1 MAPSLVRPQ
10 GHLSPAEALE
20 LAQKAPA
27 ILQSNQKAFSS
38 SPLLSL
44 FSASETPELW
54 IIYENLLIACLR
66 TGDSHAAHQ
75 CLERLTL
82 RFGDENERI
91 MAFKGL
97 VKEAEADND
106 GELAQVLMEYETIL
120 GANATNI
127 PVAKRRIALL
137 KSTGK
142 TPEAIAALNS
152 LLDFNPTDA
161 ESWAELADL
170 YLSQGL
176 YSQAIFAL
184 EEVLVLTP
192 NAWNMHARLGE
203 VLYMAASASE
213 GSSQEQLVESVKRF
227 SRSIELCDDYLRG
240 YYGLKLV
247 TNKLIKEPL
256 KPSRQSDSKEWGI
269 PDVTTLQKLNE
280 LATQKLAD
288 IVRRNG
294 AQERLWQGY
303 DKSEVAAARDLL
315 SKESAE
321 VVR

>member
-1 MAPSLVRPQ
+1 
-10 GHLSPAEALE
+10 
-20 LAQKAPA
+20 
-27 ILQSNQKAFSS
+27 
-38 SPLLSL
+38 
-44 FSASETPELW
+44 
-54 IIYENLLIACLR
+54 
-66 TGDSHAAHQ
+66 
-75 CLERLTL
+75 
-82 RFGDENERI
+82 
-91 MAFKGL
+91 
-97 VKEAEADND
+97 
-106 GELAQVLMEYETIL
+106 MEYETIL

-127 PVAKRRIALL
+127 PVAKRRVALL

-142 TPEAIAALNS
+142 IPEAIAALNS
-152 LLDFNPTDA
+152 LVDFNPTDA

-213 GSSQEQLVESVKRF
+213 GSSQQQLVESVKRF

-247 TNKLIKEPL
+247 TNKLIQEPS
-256 KPSRQSDSKEWGI
+256 KPSRQTDSEEWAL
-269 PDVTTLQKLNE
+269 PDVTALQKLNE

-294 AQERLWQGY
+294 AQEKLWQGY
-303 DKSEVAAARDLL
+303 DESEVAAARDLL

-321 VVR
+321 LVR